1 MKEITLIAEKRGSKG
16 KEASHKVRRDGNIP
30 GVVYGPETKPVMV
43 AVKTNELSNLIRREG
58 RTNMLIDLN
67 VGGENSPRKVIIRE
81 LQRDPVTG
89 TPKHIDLY
97 QVSLKRKLNLA
108 VTVNLV
114 GVPDGVKNA
123 GGILQQ
129 VRREIEIDCL
139 PTAIPDNIEID
150 VSEMNIGDSIH
161 VDDISIEG
169 VEIITE
175 QRLTIA
181 TVVPPTVIKV
191 AEEVAEEGVEGEEAE
206 EGAEPA
212 EGEAKPE
219 DAKAE
224 EGKAEEGKA
233 EEGKKGKKE
242 KPAKEK
248 KK

>member
-1 MKEITLIAEKRGSKG
+1 MKEITLVAEKREGRGKG
-16 KEASHKVRRDGNIP
+16 ASHRVRRDGSIP
-30 GVVYGPETKPVMV
+30 GIIYGPEIEPVTV

-89 TPKHIDLY
+89 SPKHIDLY

-108 VTVNLV
+108 VTVNLI
-114 GVPDGVKNA
+114 GIPDGVKNA

-161 VDDISIEG
+161 VEDISIEG

-191 AEEVAEEGVEGEEAE
+191 AEEVAVEGEEGEEGEEVE

-224 EGKAEEGKA
+224 KGKAEEGK
-233 EEGKKGKKE
+233 EE
-242 KPAKEK
+242 KPAKK
-248 KK
+248 KKK